1 MKVSDE
7 EPRDAKNGHAV
18 LVLRQQARFAK
29 MNWENLFYEAIYFL
43 KIYARCKKRREA
55 IWRV

>member
-29 MNWENLFYEAIYFL
+29 MNWENLFYMVIYFL
-43 KIYARCKKRREA
+43 KI
-55 IWRV
+55 